1 MRPAYGES
9 QNAAVVA
16 DSDLAELIVKKGRL
30 RLVHC
35 KYKSVKG
42 QNTGNAGIL
51 GPARKLAKDRI
62 EVDEDIWG
70 KGYRIVFAT
79 LRMGSP
85 LPEISLEK
93 KKKIVQVL
101 FTDQGRVTY
110 NHQSCS
116 DVSLSTRDELI
127 LAAQK
132 LKTGKSPGP
141 DGIPTEIVKYA
152 IMETQETCSFLS
164 EPVEDSV

>member
-62 EVDEDIWG
+62 GRTYVSGVQNLDIIA
-70 KGYRIVFAT
+70 RIA
-79 LRMGSP
+79 R
-85 LPEISLEK
+85 ISLRPLCKKEGHRAGQAICDRKNNEK
-93 KKKIVQVL
+93 
-101 FTDQGRVTY
+101 
-110 NHQSCS
+110 
-116 DVSLSTRDELI
+116 
-127 LAAQK
+127 
-132 LKTGKSPGP
+132 
-141 DGIPTEIVKYA
+141 
-152 IMETQETCSFLS
+152 
-164 EPVEDSV
+164 